1 MPARFGRRAAF
12 KLIDT
17 HLQRCDRVP
26 QPAQSVMLVGPQ
38 ALRRRL
44 GLALRKTI
52 ALRRPLRNL
61 RLRGLK
67 AVEADSR
74 QFRRPGLQS
83 RRGVASTTKRLNH
96 VKTRLRTPRPTVTR
110 RQTVKHRD
118 NLVRNNNR
126 NLHRK
131 VLESNVTE
139 KMMDGDSRGNAP
151 SKFPDAARQG
161 RGT

>member
-1 MPARFGRRAAF
+1 MMRNKAGAPLLPRRN
-12 KLIDT
+12 KLVALDLHRLNLEFYT
-17 HLQRCDRVP
+17 RKVLSRHRLQR
-26 QPAQSVMLVGPQ
+26 G
-38 ALRRRL
+38 
-44 GLALRKTI
+44 
-52 ALRRPLRNL
+52 
-61 RLRGLK
+61 
-67 AVEADSR
+67 
-74 QFRRPGLQS
+74 RPGRQS

-139 KMMDGDSRGNAP
+139 KMMDDDFHGNAP
-151 SKFPDAARQG
+151 SKFPDAAREG
-161 RGT
+161 IGS